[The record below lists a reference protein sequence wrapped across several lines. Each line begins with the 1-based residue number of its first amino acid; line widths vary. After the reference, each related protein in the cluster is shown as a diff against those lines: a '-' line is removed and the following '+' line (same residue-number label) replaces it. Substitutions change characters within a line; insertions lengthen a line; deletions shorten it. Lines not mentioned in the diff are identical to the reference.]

1 MAVDDYG
8 LKHKEKGLLSSTTTT
23 VRTHDDHETVLG
35 TTVTGKQVQLGAG
48 QDIRLTAAAVAGQGD
63 VVVAAGRNLT
73 ADTAVQYDQAT
84 AYTKVKSSG
93 VLDAGLGVL
102 IGTQQT
108 KDNYE
113 GEWKTQVGSTLAST
127 GGSLTLAA
135 GDTAHLTTAD
145 VFGRQA

>member
-48 QDIRLTAAAVAGQGD
+48 QDVRLTAAAVAGQGD

-73 ADTAVQYDQAT
+73 ADTAPSNMTRRRPILRSSRPASSVPDWAS
-84 AYTKVKSSG
+84 SSG
-93 VLDAGLGVL
+93 LSRQKIIMKENGRPRSAVP
-102 IGTQQT
+102 
-108 KDNYE
+108 
-113 GEWKTQVGSTLAST
+113 W
-127 GGSLTLAA
+127 
-135 GDTAHLTTAD
+135 H
-145 VFGRQA
+145 RQAAA

>member
-1 MAVDDYG
+1 M
-8 LKHKEKGLLSSTTTT
+8 
-23 VRTHDDHETVLG
+23 
-35 TTVTGKQVQLGAG
+35 
-48 QDIRLTAAAVAGQGD
+48 AGQGD